1 MRIYKQSS
9 NQSGFSIIEVL
20 VSILMISILFTII
33 GAYFVNSYQQST
45 ILSKNYSA
53 VQLAESLL
61 NSYKIRSFQDLV
73 PKVGT
78 SEKVDIR
85 SQLQI
90 DPSFDY
96 GLYSAQVEFEKH
108 PDPQL
113 QNRLI
118 VIRVTVFSEV
128 NGIKKQTSLE
138 GYKRNEEN

>member
-20 VSILMISILFTII
+20 VSILLISILFTII
-33 GAYFVNSYQQST
+33 GAYFVNSNQQSN
-45 ILSKNYSA
+45 IISKQYSA
-53 VQLAESLL
+53 IQLAESLL
-61 NSYKIRSFQDLV
+61 NSYKKMSFPDLAQR
-73 PKVGT
+73 VGT
-78 SEKVDIR
+78 SEKINIQ
-85 SQLQI
+85 SQLQM

-96 GLYSAQVEFEKH
+96 GSYSAQVEFQKH
-108 PDPQL
+108 PDLQL

-118 VIRVTVFSEV
+118 VIKVTVFSEV

>member
-20 VSILMISILFTII
+20 VSILLISILFTII
-33 GAYFVNSYQQST
+33 GAYFVNSNQQSN
-45 ILSKNYSA
+45 IISKQYSA
-53 VQLAESLL
+53 IQLADSLL
-61 NSYKIRSFQDLV
+61 NSYKKMSFPDLAQR
-73 PKVGT
+73 VGT
-78 SEKVDIR
+78 SEKINIQ
-85 SQLQI
+85 SQLQM

-96 GLYSAQVEFEKH
+96 GSYSAQVEFQKH
-108 PDPQL
+108 PDLQL

-118 VIRVTVFSEV
+118 VIKVTVFSEV